1 MSAIALPE
9 IACWRGTQLAC
20 QDAITHMIA
29 CGHAISRKNADA
41 AGTRETIT
49 SVSLTRCFQSSAL
62 HPSKRF
68 TSLRIKSLY
77 KAETVSCSP

>member
-1 MSAIALPE
+1 MVDVCYNLAE

-29 CGHAISRKNADA
+29 CGHAISSKNADA

-49 SVSLTRCFQSSAL
+49 CRPHVLLSELCIAPFKAIHKLAHQEFVQS
-62 HPSKRF
+62 
-68 TSLRIKSLY
+68 
-77 KAETVSCSP
+77 